1 MKIKLLLSLMFG
13 VSTLANAAEGYY
25 RFPALAGNTLVFTAE
40 GDLWVAGLNQ
50 PQARRLTTHP
60 AEETMAALSKDGKY
74 VAFVANYE
82 GANEV
87 YMLPIEGGLAKRLT
101 FEQAQVKVHGWTASG
116 EVLYSTTG
124 RTGMSNSWNLL
135 SVNPENLQVTELE
148 VADAVEGV
156 LDDSGKHLYF
166 SQFGLQVSVDNTRQY
181 RGGATGELWHFI
193 PGKHQEAK
201 ALTDSHDGS
210 VRRPM
215 LHNNKLYFISDN
227 SGNDNIWRMNLDG
240 SDIEQVTQFKDL
252 AVRHASL
259 SGDKLVFQLGADL
272 QLLDLVSGAMQKL
285 PLNLTSDFPNLR
297 EHWENKPLRY
307 LTSTSL
313 AGEQEKA
320 VLTARGRIAV
330 SGIDKSRLVEIATP
344 KNSRSRNALLSH
356 DGKWVYA
363 FNDASGEMEIWRYA
377 ADGSSNAKQL
387 TQDGN
392 TYRWNLSLSP
402 DGNSLV
408 HDDKNG
414 NVWLLDLTSGK
425 NRKIISGY
433 AGLSALTSLSWSPDS
448 SLLAMAGTGLGKD
461 RGQIT
466 LFDVKKQRSQILTS
480 EKYESYAPAFSDD
493 GKWLYFLSN
502 RHFVA
507 TPNSPWGDRNMGP
520 AFDRR
525 SQIFAYAL
533 DPKARFPFQA
543 DDELLAGLDNKA
555 DEDKK
560 EKDSKNNKSAKKAS
574 ELDWQGIS
582 QRLWQVK
589 APAGNYKGLQAN
601 KDYLYVLD
609 QISEPGSKPAIKSI
623 EINPQAK
630 LETFKDDIAEF
641 TLSADGKKMLVRQQ
655 GADNANIFIVDAK
668 QKFPADS
675 SQNKLNSQD
684 WQMLL
689 KPSEEWQQMF
699 HDAWLMHRDS
709 LFDTRMRGLDWAAVK
724 DKYQPLL
731 ERVTDRYEL
740 NDVFA
745 QMMGELNTLHSQV
758 YGGDFPKANER
769 PRAASLAATFAPTAK
784 GVQISH
790 IFQHD
795 PELPERASPLAKPGV
810 DAKPGDI
817 ILAVNGQPVSQV
829 GELYSALRNQ
839 QNKQVLLQLKRG
851 GKSHQ
856 TVVTPISNRDASR
869 LQYLD
874 WVNQNRQKVEQANP
888 DVGYLHIYAMGG
900 NDIAEFAREFYANY
914 NKKGLV
920 IDVRRNRGGNI
931 DSWLIEKLMRKAWAF
946 WENTRGEA
954 NTNMQSAF
962 RGHLVVLADQYTYS
976 DGETFTAAVKALNLA
991 PVVGKRTAGAGVW
1004 LTGRNRLTDNGM
1016 ARVAE
1021 FAQFAMDGRWIV
1033 EGHGV
1038 EPTIE
1043 VDNLP
1048 HATYMG
1054 QDAQLTYAL
1063 DYLSKQLQAQP
1074 VPALKAQPLPGVND
1088 PAGDILK
1095 R

>member
-1 MKIKLLLSLMFG
+1 MKIKLLFSLMFG
-13 VSTLANAAEGYY
+13 VSTLANATEGYY
-25 RFPALAGNTLVFTAE
+25 RFPALAGDTLVFTAE
-40 GDLWVAGLNQ
+40 GDLWVAGINQ

-74 VAFVANYE
+74 VAFVANYD

-101 FEQAQVKVHGWTASG
+101 FEQTQVKVHGWTASG

-124 RTGMSNSWNLL
+124 RAGMSFSWNLL
-135 SVNPENLQVTELE
+135 KVNPDNLKVTELE
-148 VADAVEGV
+148 VADAVDGV
-156 LDDSGKHLYF
+156 LDDTGKHLYF
-166 SQFGLQVSVDNTRQY
+166 SQFGLQVSADNTRQY

-193 PGKHQEAK
+193 PGKDQEAT
-201 ALTDSHDGS
+201 ALTASHDGS

-215 LHNNKLYFISDN
+215 LHNNKLYFISDS

-240 SDIEQVTQFKDL
+240 SGTEQVTKFTNL

-259 SGDKLVFQLGADL
+259 SGDNLVFQLGADL
-272 QLLDLVSGAMQKL
+272 QLLNLATGTTQKL
-285 PLNLTSDFPNLR
+285 PLDLTSDFPNLR

-320 VLTARGRIAV
+320 VLTARGRIAI

-377 ADGSSNAKQL
+377 ADGSSDAKQL

-408 HDDKNG
+408 HDDKKG
-414 NVWLLDLTSGK
+414 NVWLLDIVSGK
-425 NRKIISGY
+425 NRKILSGY
-433 AGLSALTSLSWSPDS
+433 AGLSPIASLSWSPDS
-448 SLLAMAGTGLGKD
+448 SLLAIAGTGLGKD

-480 EKYESYAPAFSDD
+480 EKYESYAPAFSQD
-493 GKWLYFLSN
+493 GNWLYFLSN

-533 DPKARFPFQA
+533 DAKARFPFQA
-543 DDELLAGLDNKA
+543 NDELLAGLEKNI

-560 EKDSKNNKSAKKAS
+560 DKDSKEDKKAS
-574 ELDWQGIS
+574 QLDWQGIS
-582 QRLWQVK
+582 ERLWQVSV
-589 APAGNYKGLQAN
+589 PAGNYKGLQAN

-609 QISEPGSKPAIKSI
+609 QISEPGSKPVIKSI

-630 LETFKDDIAEF
+630 LETFKEGVAEF
-641 TLSADGKKMLVRQQ
+641 ALSTDGKKMLVRQD

-668 QKFPADS
+668 QKFPSDT
-675 SQNKLNSQD
+675 SQSKLNSQD

-689 KPSEEWQQMF
+689 NPSEEWQQMF

-709 LFDTRMRGLDWAAVK
+709 LFDKRMRGLDWAAVK

-731 ERVTDRYEL
+731 KRVTDRYEL

-758 YGGDFPKANER
+758 YGGDVPNASER
-769 PRAASLAATFAPTAK
+769 PRAASLGARFTQTSK
-784 GVQISH
+784 GLEISH

-795 PELPERASPLAKPGV
+795 PELPERAAPLAKPGV

-817 ILAVNGQPVSQV
+817 ILAVNGQPVKQIS
-829 GELYSALRNQ
+829 ELVSALRNQ
-839 QNKQVLLQLKRG
+839 HSKQVLLELKRG

-856 TVVTPISNRDASR
+856 TVVTPVSNRDANQLR
-869 LQYLD
+869 YLD
-874 WVNQNRQKVEQANP
+874 WVSQNRHKVEQANP
-888 DVGYLHIYAMGG
+888 DFGYLHINAMGG

-946 WENTRGEA
+946 WENTQGEA
-954 NTNMQSAF
+954 STNMQSAF

-976 DGETFTAAVKALNLA
+976 DGETFTAAVKTLNLA

-1004 LTGRNRLTDNGM
+1004 LTGRNRLADNGM

-1021 FAQFAMDGRWIV
+1021 FAQYAMDGRWIV
-1033 EGHGV
+1033 EGYGV
-1038 EPTIE
+1038 APSIE

-1048 HATYMG
+1048 HATFKG
-1054 QDAQLTYAL
+1054 QDAQLRYAI
-1063 DYLSKQLQAQP
+1063 DYLEKQLKAEP
-1074 VPALKAQPLPGVND
+1074 IPELKGKPLPDVNT
-1088 PAGDILK
+1088 PAADVLK
-1095 R
+1095 